1 VRLIAAVPDFEG
13 AIFGTSASSNKPY
26 KAVAAI
32 KDDAALKAISR
43 QLLEALLDHSKPLP
57 LGVIQ
62 WKSLEELEKALPV

>member
-1 VRLIAAVPDFEG
+1 
-13 AIFGTSASSNKPY
+13 
-26 KAVAAI
+26 VAAI